1 MKFCNALILVFCLA
15 IVISCSKKSDP
26 APSLANATIS
36 FGKSGQIVT
45 PPSAL
50 GNSQD
55 THALEV
61 YGDLM
66 EINSLINYTSA
77 FTIPSG
83 VIKTTTPIVGVN
95 VGGRVASTQQDYLV
109 YIWSDPTYGSVAY
122 QVSETTVSYTFE
134 LFYKATGA
142 TVWVRYLDAEEKKDK
157 TSGFMNIYD
166 PTYTKVGPPDISYVW
181 TRGTNTL
188 NFVITYLTYTK
199 IVVNYNTQT
208 KAGDIEAYESNV
220 LSEKLTWDTLGHG
233 TWTDYDTDGTTV
245 ISSGTW

>member
-1 MKFCNALILVFCLA
+1 MKFCNTLILVFCLA

-26 APSLANATIS
+26 APSLANASVS

-50 GNSQD
+50 VNSQD
-55 THALEV
+55 THAMEA
-61 YGDLM
+61 YGDLT
-66 EINSLINYTSA
+66 EINSLINYTAA
-77 FTIPSG
+77 FTAPSG
-83 VIKTTTPIVGVN
+83 ATKTATPIVGVN
-95 VGGRVASTQQDYLV
+95 VGGRVASAQQEYLV

-122 QVSETTVSYTFE
+122 QVSETTDRYTFE
-134 LFYKATGA
+134 LFYRATGT

-157 TSGFMNIYD
+157 SSGFMNIYD
-166 PTYTKVGPPDISYVW
+166 PTITKVSPADISYVW

-188 NFVITYLTYTK
+188 NFVITYFSSEK
-199 IVVNYNTQT
+199 IIVNYNTQT
-208 KAGDIEAYESNV
+208 KAGDIEAYESNI

-233 TWTDYDTDGTTV
+233 TWTDYDTNGTTV